1 MKKKIFLIVIATFS
15 FLSFAFAQDYVFKVL
30 INKGHNEMYANGT
43 WQPIKTGALL
53 KSGDEIKIAENA
65 SVALVHK
72 MGDAL
77 EEKRSGTYKI
87 DDLEKQVKPGK
98 SVLNKYTDFILTKN
112 SEEEKKNRMQATAAV
127 HRGPQEIMLHMPE
140 SRYADVFNN
149 TVYINWE
156 AKIAGPY
163 VVTITNRFGEV
174 LMRSETSETS
184 LKVNLTDSKLGAE
197 SDLII
202 FVGLKSD
209 NIVSDSRLIKKLS
222 GNRLKSIKKS
232 HAELNSALSPESEE
246 LNTLIWASYY
256 EQNMLF
262 IDAIASYEQLIQIDP
277 NNEYYR
283 ELYDDFLYRNK
294 LKYPN

>member
-1 MKKKIFLIVIATFS
+1 
-15 FLSFAFAQDYVFKVL
+15 
-30 INKGHNEMYANGT
+30 
-43 WQPIKTGALL
+43 
-53 KSGDEIKIAENA
+53 
-65 SVALVHK
+65 
-72 MGDAL
+72 
-77 EEKRSGTYKI
+77 
-87 DDLEKQVKPGK
+87 
-98 SVLNKYTDFILTKN
+98 
-112 SEEEKKNRMQATAAV
+112 
-127 HRGPQEIMLHMPE
+127 
-140 SRYADVFNN
+140 
-149 TVYINWE
+149 VYINWE

-174 LMRSETSETS
+174 LMKSETSETS
-184 LKVNLTDSKLGAE
+184 LKVNLTDPKLGAE
-197 SDLII
+197 SDLLV

-262 IDAIASYEQLIQIDP
+262 IDAITSYEQLIQIDP
-277 NNEYYR
+277 NNVYYR